1 MNGDAYQQAAQQQ
14 HIQEQL
20 MMVRETLKNVLD
32 KKARER
38 LSNVRLVKPELAT
51 QLELYL
57 FQLYQAGQLKS
68 VTEDQLVMILKE
80 LTKKKTM
87 NIQRK

>member
-14 HIQEQL
+14 MQEQL
-20 MMVRETLKNVLD
+20 MMVRETLKKVLD

-38 LSNVRLVKPELAT
+38 LANVRLVKPELAT

-57 FQLYQAGQLKS
+57 FQLYQAGQLRS

-87 NIQRK
+87 DIKRK